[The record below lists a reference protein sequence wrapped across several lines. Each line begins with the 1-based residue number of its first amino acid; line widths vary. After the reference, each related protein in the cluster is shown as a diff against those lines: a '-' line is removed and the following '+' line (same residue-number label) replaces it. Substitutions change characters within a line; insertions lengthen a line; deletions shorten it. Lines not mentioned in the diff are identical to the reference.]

1 MKEPSELA
9 HVGGHPA
16 TASKESALQA
26 WLKYRQQEWGLS
38 DTMVTL
44 VPLYFTSE
52 TETTPISYEAVID
65 LLQEQAC
72 PEVLLA
78 VLNVIC
84 FSVHPTEASF
94 EATLR
99 ALESLQSRDSKLL
112 ISSMMILSC
121 PQSL

>member
-16 TASKESALQA
+16 TASKEGALQA
-26 WLKYRQQEWGLS
+26 WLEYRQEEWGLS

-65 LLQEQAC
+65 LL
-72 PEVLLA
+72 
-78 VLNVIC
+78 
-84 FSVHPTEASF
+84 
-94 EATLR
+94 
-99 ALESLQSRDSKLL
+99 
-112 ISSMMILSC
+112 
-121 PQSL
+121 